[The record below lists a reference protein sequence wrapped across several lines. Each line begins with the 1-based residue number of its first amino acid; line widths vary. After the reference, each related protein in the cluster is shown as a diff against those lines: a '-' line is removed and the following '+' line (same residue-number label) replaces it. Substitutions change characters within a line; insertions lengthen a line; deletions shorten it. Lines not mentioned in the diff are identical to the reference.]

1 MKLLSVI
8 LAGCLL
14 AGCATKQA
22 STTYWTEKAGVA
34 VVHHLV
40 GKTDRMEKLTE
51 KQLTD
56 DQVKSAGLPK
66 GKYFKVVDAQGKFR
80 PAVIPS
86 ASAKKVDLER
96 KNSLTELSEQL
107 RALKNQVK
115 TVEAENQRLQ
125 DEMNAPE
132 RQKTVQEQPVE
143 GQTDAQPDVRL
154 SQ

>member
-1 MKLLSVI
+1 MKLLNVI

-34 VVHHLV
+34 VVHHVV
-40 GKTDRMEKLTE
+40 GKTDTMEKLTE
-51 KQLTD
+51 KQMTD
-56 DQVKSAGLPK
+56 DEVKSASLPK
-66 GKYFKVVDAQGKFR
+66 GKYFKVVDAQGKVA
-80 PAVIPS
+80 PAATPS
-86 ASAKKVDLER
+86 APAKKVDVE
-96 KNSLTELSEQL
+96 KKDSLTEVSEQL

-125 DEMNAPE
+125 DEMNARE
-132 RQKTVQEQPVE
+132 RQKTAQTQPVE
-143 GQTDAQPDVRL
+143 SQADAQPDVRL